1 MIIDIVTYYLGGKGG
16 AETTLTLLSNS
27 LKKKGHTVRILIAYP
42 PLFTSSPPTLL
53 YIVHSHIFGI

>member
-27 LKKKGHTVRILIAYP
+27 LKKKGHTVRILMVYP
-42 PLFTSSPPTLL
+42 PLFKKCFRQCILL
-53 YIVHSHIFGI
+53 WFRCNN